1 MALAAMAFSRAV
13 ASCPCRYC
21 TFWLISSIRASALMD
36 WIVPNT
42 TQRTAMKITVVV
54 PNSMEYTV
62 SRVLRMM
69 SATSRENTNRNSAD
83 TSEMEYHVRFLSPGT
98 VRIYGRA

>member
-1 MALAAMAFSRAV
+1 
-13 ASCPCRYC
+13 
-21 TFWLISSIRASALMD
+21 MD
-36 WIVPNT
+36 WIVPNM
-42 TQRTAMKITVVV
+42 TQRTATKITVVV

-69 SATSRENTNRNSAD
+69 SATSRENTNKNSAD
-83 TSEMEYHVRFLSPGT
+83 TSEMEYHVRLLSPGT